1 MTLSATATDAV
12 GVTRV
17 EFYSDA
23 VLIGTDTTS
32 PYNATFDTT
41 SVANGTHVLTARGYD
56 PSNNIGTSPPVTV
69 TTTNV
74 VATPAIAPNGGSF
87 AGFRLRHADHRH
99 VRRRHSVQ
107 LNGTDPTATST
118 LYSGPFVMTASA
130 TVRARAFKSGITDS
144 AIASAAFTITA
155 GQPPLGLTTVGTLAD
170 LGDSNYLNGSSV
182 TTTLGGQISTMSVY
196 IGNLDASS
204 TNRQFQVAVYTNNG
218 SVPGTLVAASAT
230 GTLVANSWNTI
241 PITASLLPGTTYWL
255 LYNTNGQSDPVNN
268 MVYNAAGAGQGVYS
282 SQVTFGTWPA
292 TFPNPTTTNARYS
305 LFATFGQ

>member
-1 MTLSATATDAV
+1 MPSVSRGLSST
-12 GVTRV
+12 
-17 EFYSDA
+17 SDA

-87 AGFRLRHADHRH
+87 AG
-99 VRRRHSVQ
+99 SVSVTLTTATSGAAIRYT